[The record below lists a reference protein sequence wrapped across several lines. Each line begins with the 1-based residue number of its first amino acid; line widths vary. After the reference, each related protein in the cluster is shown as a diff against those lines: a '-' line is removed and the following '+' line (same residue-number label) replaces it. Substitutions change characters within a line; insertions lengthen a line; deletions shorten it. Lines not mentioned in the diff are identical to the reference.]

1 MAKIEMD
8 LAEFQQME
16 SRIKI
21 LEKEKEALIES
32 QPQVLV
38 IHKHYDGKIVYGDK
52 AKDKN
57 LMINGFIYNGRYGT
71 PKTPWLTDTYAKEG
85 YNTFDESVSFD
96 SLIANDILKIELI
109 HNNDKT
115 SKDYKNLS
123 EVISE
128 IRNEEE
134 LKLKEKLQHQTERAN
149 NVEVALETIVQDNEK
164 EIIRLKK
171 THSEKIEKINSEFA
185 EKIEKTSK
193 DYIEKLEDSE
203 IKRADLQQAFDEFKV
218 DKKRITLEDQISEL
232 INKLKEKDAELE
244 KNKNKKLFER
254 IFSK

>member
-1 MAKIEMD
+1 MD

-16 SRIKI
+16 QKVKT

-57 LMINGFIYNGRYGT
+57 LNIHGFMFNGRYGT
-71 PKTPWLTDTYAKEG
+71 PKTPWLTDTYNKEG
-85 YNTFDESVSFD
+85 YSSFEESVSFD
-96 SLIANDILKIELI
+96 SLIVNDILKIELT

-115 SKDYKNLS
+115 TKDYKNLS
-123 EVISE
+123 EVLTE

-134 LKLKEKLQHQTERAN
+134 SKLKEKLQYQTERAN
-149 NVEVALETIVQDNEK
+149 QVEVASETLVQDHEK

-171 THSEKIEKINSEFA
+171 THSEKIEKINSEFT
-185 EKIEKTSK
+185 EKLDKCSK
-193 DYIEKLEDSE
+193 DSIKKLEEAE
-203 IKRADLQQAFDEFKV
+203 IKYINLQQAFDDFKT
-218 DKKRITLEDQISEL
+218 DKKRMSLEEQIGEL
-232 INKLKEKDAELE
+232 T
-244 KNKNKKLFER
+244 KKLEEANKPKKLIDR
-254 IFSK
+254 ILNK